1 MDGWIDHSWKESF
14 WWNPAIAI
22 WSAQKSWLGA
32 LAGLAV
38 QKQGEGFNK
47 TDWLLWRRGFM
58 RGESKGENERAM
70 ALWNLCSISRILKM
84 WVMGS
89 LVQQELKKFWHCP
102 EETKLQ
108 NIGHLSLDILVLH
121 TQLTSFDSKM
131 FLSGGKD
138 PTLTCWLN
146 WGWNWGER
154 EIGSFR
160 GRFWVLN
167 RGQIGLYGR
176 KRFRII
182 RRRFGKRRRD
192 AESGERERER
202 ERVMDVQGDAVNCV
216 RWTIGCSIWKSV
228 ALCQLKNKHLE
239 YK

>member
-1 MDGWIDHSWKESF
+1 MSDGRRHEWLWIRCSAGGARQCCWKLPILVADCDCIWQGEEHQKYPFAAFDTLKIFSNNSLLLPIEWAATSGADKIHPTDGYRESAYRVDGWIDHSWKESF

-146 WGWNWGER
+146 WG
-154 EIGSFR
+154 
-160 GRFWVLN
+160 
-167 RGQIGLYGR
+167 
-176 KRFRII
+176 
-182 RRRFGKRRRD
+182 
-192 AESGERERER
+192 
-202 ERVMDVQGDAVNCV
+202 
-216 RWTIGCSIWKSV
+216 
-228 ALCQLKNKHLE
+228 
-239 YK
+239 